1 MFPVLS
7 LELNLS
13 RGIQDIQAYRA
24 NLGIQAHQ
32 EIQDILEPRVNPVTL
47 VDPETRDTP
56 GGLENLG
63 ILELPVNPV
72 ILVDLVI
79 LATQGLLATPA
90 ILEDRETLVT
100 PELPVNQVTLEDREI
115 RVTPEPPENQVTPAD
130 REILGIPEHLAI
142 LVTRVHQDGR
152 VTRATPA
159 HLVILDGRDGRDG
172 RDGLVAPVILER
184 QVILGIRERRAIL
197 ATLA

>member
-1 MFPVLS
+1 MLS

-32 EIQDILEPRVNPVTL
+32 EIQDILEPRVNPV
-47 VDPETRDTP
+47 
-56 GGLENLG
+56 
-63 ILELPVNPV
+63 

-79 LATQGLLATPA
+79 RAIQGLLATPA
-90 ILEDRETLVT
+90 ILA
-100 PELPVNQVTLEDREI
+100 DREI
-115 RVTPEPPENQVTPAD
+115 RVTPEPRENQVTPAD
-130 REILGIPEHLAI
+130 QEIRVTLVDLVIRVTRGHPAILGIPEHLAI
-142 LVTRVHQDGR
+142 LVTRVDQDGRDGR
-152 VTRATPA
+152 VTLATPA
-159 HLVILDGRDGRDG
+159 HLVIQAT

-184 QVILGIRERRAIL
+184 QVILGIQERRAIL

>member
-56 GGLENLG
+56 GGLENLA
-63 ILELPVNPV
+63 IPALPVNPV

-79 LATQGLLATPA
+79 RATQGLLATPA

-100 PELPVNQVTLEDREI
+100 PELPVNQVTPEPPENQVTLEDREI
-115 RVTPEPPENQVTPAD
+115 RVTPAD

-142 LVTRVHQDGR
+142 LVTRVDQDGRDGR
-152 VTRATPA
+152 VTLATPA
-159 HLVILDGRDGRDG
+159 HLVIQGG

-197 ATLA
+197 ATLD